1 MSTLSNTH
9 MHIHSYVYMYIG
21 SYVHKCM
28 YVSETAALWA
38 LLFVVKYELCACSN
52 LFVVV
57 FFSSSLHLTPLR

>member
-38 LLFVVKYELCACSN
+38 LLFL
-52 LFVVV
+52 
-57 FFSSSLHLTPLR
+57 